1 MLNAKRGKKN
11 AKMQFNLLHRRGQ
24 GEMMM
29 SQMQLNL
36 LHGRGQGEMMM
47 SQGQLSNPLKEADPL
62 QFCDWEQELVRELK
76 NPVPDVLSMEL
87 RLADTNNN
95 LG

>member
-1 MLNAKRGKKN
+1 
-11 AKMQFNLLHRRGQ
+11 
-24 GEMMM
+24 
-29 SQMQLNL
+29 
-36 LHGRGQGEMMM
+36 MM
-47 SQGQLSNPLKEADPL
+47 SQGQQSNPLKEADLL
-62 QFCDWEQELVRELK
+62 QFCDWERELVRELT

>member
-1 MLNAKRGKKN
+1 MLNAKRGKKD
-11 AKMQFNLLHRRGQ
+11 AKMQLSLLLRRGQ

-29 SQMQLNL
+29 SQ
-36 LHGRGQGEMMM
+36 GR
-47 SQGQLSNPLKEADPL
+47 LSNPLKEAEQL
-62 QFCDWEQELVRELK
+62 HFCTWERELGEELK

-87 RLADTNNN
+87 TLADTNNN